1 MSLPLVLN
9 IPTYMML
16 PQYLHMMQEAMVAA
30 QNHLPPPQPP
40 QNPLATIG
48 NGAATI
54 ISLWAF
60 VELAIASRRHERA
73 DNRYGTDPLAGR
85 GGLGRRQWHS
95 GNRFGFGG
103 RINRAKIWAFLI
115 VALVFEIVIV
125 IAVQMTLG
133 FGNILNIVQ
142 GKAAW
147 ASLGGRLPLFYA
159 VCGVLYLLLSYMQM
173 AVMTKRLHDRNK
185 SAWWL
190 LVFVVLPAALS
201 FAGIGQAMYTLQ
213 HFHEI
218 MAAAQSGHPC
228 RSRPRRS
235 APSRA
240 AHPRCCIFGC
250 SSNSTACAAR
260 SVTTAM
266 APTRWRAAAS
276 RGVHR
281 ARRPGSPDRR
291 PGPARWARTR
301 PSGPYQTRPG

>member
-1 MSLPLVLN
+1 MGLLH
-9 IPTYMML
+9 
-16 PQYLHMMQEAMVAA
+16 YL
-30 QNHLPPPQPP
+30 
-40 QNPLATIG
+40 
-48 NGAATI
+48 
-54 ISLWAF
+54 
-60 VELAIASRRHERA
+60 
-73 DNRYGTDPLAGR
+73 
-85 GGLGRRQWHS
+85 
-95 GNRFGFGG
+95 FGFGG

-159 VCGVLYLLLSYMQM
+159 VCGVLYLLLIYMQM

-218 MAAAQSGHPC
+218 MAAAQSGHPYQVPTTPLGTIA
-228 RSRPRRS
+228 RG
-235 APSRA
+235 A
-240 AHPRCCIFGC
+240 
-250 SSNSTACAAR
+250 SSLLYLWMFVELYCL
-260 SVTTAM
+260 
-266 APTRWRAAAS
+266 
-276 RGVHR
+276 RGTVGDNR
-281 ARRPGSPDRR
+281 YGPDPLAGR
-291 PGPARWARTR
+291 G
-301 PSGPYQTRPG
+301 